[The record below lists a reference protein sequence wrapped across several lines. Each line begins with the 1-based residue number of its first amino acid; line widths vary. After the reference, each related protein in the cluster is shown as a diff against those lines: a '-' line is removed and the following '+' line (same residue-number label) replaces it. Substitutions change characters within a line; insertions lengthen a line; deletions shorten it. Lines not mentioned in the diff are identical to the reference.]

1 MMHPDFPMRPPM
13 RDAWQ
18 SRRKAMW
25 PGGMKRGGCG
35 GLRRLVAAAALKE
48 GGGGAAA
55 ELCSCI
61 ILMR

>member
-1 MMHPDFPMRPPM
+1 MMDPDFPMRPPM

-18 SRRKAMW
+18 SRRKATW

-35 GLRRLVAAAALKE
+35 GLRRLVAA
-48 GGGGAAA
+48 GGGGTAA